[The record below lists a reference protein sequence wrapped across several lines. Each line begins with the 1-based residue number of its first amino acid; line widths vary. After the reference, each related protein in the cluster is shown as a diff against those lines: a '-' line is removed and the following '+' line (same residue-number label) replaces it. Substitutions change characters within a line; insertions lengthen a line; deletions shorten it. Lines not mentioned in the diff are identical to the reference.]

1 MTYFISFSKKLF
13 TTNLNDYN
21 IGGTINAPKE
31 TLYRT
36 VFKPLET
43 TCLLRRINLIDSDID
58 LLKNENDIDQMIEH
72 PNIIEMFVSFIQND
86 MLYTIFPY
94 SEYSSIDIL
103 CKPFG
108 LEEKIIVFALHDILK
123 AVDYLHRNN
132 IVHRAIK
139 GSHVLIFGHWTTSN
153 IKFVLS
159 GLKYSYHV
167 ETVDE
172 LKLFKYP
179 KNAASLLNNLAPEVL
194 EQNMLG
200 YSFKSDIYSLGI
212 LCCELANGVV
222 PFDNMSS
229 DELLFYKI
237 IGDIPKPLDSSCEEM
252 AIFNE
257 LMDRLELT
265 LKRRYQIYRKRTFS
279 QSFHDFTQN
288 CLQLEPLRRPT
299 AWTLL
304 EHSFINRNSENEN
317 NLTQKRDE
325 ILKEFFSSKF

>member
-1 MTYFISFSKKLF
+1 MTFFISFSKKLF
-13 TTNLNDYN
+13 TTNLNDYQT
-21 IGGTINAPKE
+21 IGSINAPND

-36 VFKPLET
+36 IFKPLQI
-43 TCLLRRINLIDSDID
+43 TCLLRRINLIDSNLD
-58 LLKNENDIDQMIEH
+58 LLENENDIDKMIEH

-94 SEYSSIDIL
+94 SEYSSVDIL

-108 LEEKIIVFALHDILK
+108 LEEKVILFILQDILK

-139 GSHVLIFGHWTTSN
+139 GSHVLIFGHWKTS

-159 GLKYSYHV
+159 GLKYSCHV
-167 ETVDE
+167 DTVDE

-179 KNAASLLNNLAPEVL
+179 KNASSLLTSLAPEVL
-194 EQNMLG
+194 EQNILG
-200 YSFKSDIYSLGI
+200 YTFKSDIYSLGI

-252 AIFNE
+252 NIFNE

-265 LKRRYQIYRKRTFS
+265 LKRRYQVYRQRTFS
-279 QSFHDFTQN
+279 SIFHDFTQK
-288 CLQLEPLRRPT
+288 CLHLEPVRRPT
-299 AWTLL
+299 AMNLL
-304 EHSFINRNSENEN
+304 EHPFISRNKEQDN
-317 NLTQKRDE
+317 NLIQKRDE

>member
-1 MTYFISFSKKLF
+1 M
-13 TTNLNDYN
+13 
-21 IGGTINAPKE
+21 
-31 TLYRT
+31 
-36 VFKPLET
+36 
-43 TCLLRRINLIDSDID
+43 
-58 LLKNENDIDQMIEH
+58 
-72 PNIIEMFVSFIQND
+72 
-86 MLYTIFPY
+86 
-94 SEYSSIDIL
+94 
-103 CKPFG
+103 
-108 LEEKIIVFALHDILK
+108 
-123 AVDYLHRNN
+123 
-132 IVHRAIK
+132 
-139 GSHVLIFGHWTTSN
+139 IFGHWTTSN